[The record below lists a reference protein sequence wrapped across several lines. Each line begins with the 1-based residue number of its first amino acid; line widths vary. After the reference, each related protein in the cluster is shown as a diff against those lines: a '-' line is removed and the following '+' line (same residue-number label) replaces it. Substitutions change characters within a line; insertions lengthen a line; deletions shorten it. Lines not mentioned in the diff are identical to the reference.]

1 MEWIVDDIS
10 EVLAVTDVYK
20 LLDEYFHKHKGK
32 DPIVHFYETFL
43 AEYDPK
49 TREKRGVYY
58 TPEPVVSYIVR
69 SLHYIL
75 KEHFSKDDGFADTSV
90 TVLDPAAGTLTFLA
104 EAAKLAAEEFALK
117 YGEGAKEKF
126 IKEHILKN
134 FYAFELM
141 MAPYAIGHLK
151 MSFLLEELGYKLHED
166 DRFKLYLTN
175 TLEMEELAQTELPGM
190 ASLSEESHLAGMVK
204 KEQPILVVL
213 GNPPYSV
220 SSANKSDFIENEM
233 DIYKKDVRRERNI
246 QPLSD
251 DYIKFIR
258 FAHWKIDQAGK
269 GVIGM
274 ITNNSYLSGLIHRGM
289 RKKLLESFND
299 IYILNLHGNSRIGE
313 KCPDGS
319 KDENVFD
326 IQQGV
331 SIVLFVK
338 DKKQTTGLGKVFYQD
353 IYGLREKKYEYLKQ
367 HDIKSTKWK
376 KLLLT
381 EPYYFFTEKDFS
393 EQKKYDKF
401 WSVQDIFIK
410 SSSGVKTHR
419 DHFVVGFTKEEIKQR
434 MRTFVTDLPDDL
446 VRQAL
451 DLKDTHDFKLKEA
464 REKLKKEDWKNSIL
478 PYSYRPF
485 DDRYICY
492 RPELVDR
499 SRAEIMQHMLTE
511 NIGLMTSRQVLNEFR
526 HAFISTNMV
535 NYNFID
541 LAGKF
546 GTGFFFPLYLYQK
559 ARSPRQRFTF
569 GRAMML
575 FEPQAE
581 YVVKKPNIS
590 QALFDNLK
598 KEFKKEPSSEQIF
611 YYIYAILYSNIYRT
625 KYAEFLKID
634 FPRVPFTKDYKRFMQ
649 MAKYGEQ
656 LVELHL
662 LKSSEIDT
670 PIARFQGKGNDKVEK
685 LRYNPPISPLKL
697 RGDERGVTAGGMES
711 GRLYINQT
719 QYFEGIAPEVWE
731 YQIGGYRVCEKW
743 LKDRKEKILSLD
755 DIKHYLKIVSALLRT
770 IEAQKKID
778 DAYPEVEK
786 NILRFEN
793 N

>member
-1 MEWIVDDIS
+1 
-10 EVLAVTDVYK
+10 
-20 LLDEYFHKHKGK
+20 
-32 DPIVHFYETFL
+32 
-43 AEYDPK
+43 
-49 TREKRGVYY
+49 
-58 TPEPVVSYIVR
+58 
-69 SLHYIL
+69 
-75 KEHFSKDDGFADTSV
+75 
-90 TVLDPAAGTLTFLA
+90 
-104 EAAKLAAEEFALK
+104 
-117 YGEGAKEKF
+117 
-126 IKEHILKN
+126 
-134 FYAFELM
+134 
-141 MAPYAIGHLK
+141 
-151 MSFLLEELGYKLHED
+151 
-166 DRFKLYLTN
+166 
-175 TLEMEELAQTELPGM
+175 
-190 ASLSEESHLAGMVK
+190 
-204 KEQPILVVL
+204 
-213 GNPPYSV
+213 
-220 SSANKSDFIENEM
+220 
-233 DIYKKDVRRERNI
+233 
-246 QPLSD
+246 
-251 DYIKFIR
+251 
-258 FAHWKIDQAGK
+258 
-269 GVIGM
+269 
-274 ITNNSYLSGLIHRGM
+274 
-289 RKKLLESFND
+289 
-299 IYILNLHGNSRIGE
+299 
-313 KCPDGS
+313 
-319 KDENVFD
+319 
-326 IQQGV
+326 
-331 SIVLFVK
+331 
-338 DKKQTTGLGKVFYQD
+338 
-353 IYGLREKKYEYLKQ
+353 
-367 HDIKSTKWK
+367 
-376 KLLLT
+376 
-381 EPYYFFTEKDFS
+381 
-393 EQKKYDKF
+393 
-401 WSVQDIFIK
+401 
-410 SSSGVKTHR
+410 
-419 DHFVVGFTKEEIKQR
+419 
-434 MRTFVTDLPDDL
+434 
-446 VRQAL
+446 
-451 DLKDTHDFKLKEA
+451 
-464 REKLKKEDWKNSIL
+464 
-478 PYSYRPF
+478 
-485 DDRYICY
+485 
-492 RPELVDR
+492 
-499 SRAEIMQHMLTE
+499 MQHMLTE